1 MGGALSSYE
10 NRSGMH
16 TSPRRSDF
24 CIIKIGAACPKIG
37 AAWTK
42 NRRGMHSKS
51 SRHAL
56 KIGAACTKNRRGMH
70 TKSARHALKIGAA
83 WTKKSARLD

>member
-37 AAWTK
+37 AA
-42 NRRGMHSKS
+42 
-51 SRHAL
+51 
-56 KIGAACTKNRRGMH
+56 CTKNRRGMH
-70 TKSARHALKIGAA
+70 
-83 WTKKSARLD
+83 